1 MIIRPIKL
9 KKMSLTEANYKFLLE
24 INFLLVVVIDK
35 RDIKIVQIIGG
46 LIV

>member
-1 MIIRPIKL
+1 
-9 KKMSLTEANYKFLLE
+9 MSLTEANYKFLLE